1 MSGKDT
7 TAAFNDTLRKGE
19 ASPLGIPYN
28 EKNKELRVRL
38 GNLPP
43 NYTNE
48 GNLTIHPS
56 IHPSI
61 LVANQIVGSKA
72 SRLRWGKIMSFITH
86 HPFSP
91 SVIEPHIE

>member
-1 MSGKDT
+1 MIP
-7 TAAFNDTLRKGE
+7 LRKGE

-43 NYTNE
+43 HNTNE
-48 GNLTIHPS
+48 GNLT